1 MEFFLQ
7 PYILLPANCLQNNN
21 MVNFCPVSINQ
32 STFGI
37 VLDGIIFFL
46 TTRGMLCTNYNT
58 VILVR
63 SVIKFSDRNFLFI
76 AKVYAFLDLILVSS
90 FSYTVKLF
98 NFIARCLL
106 YSTFI
111 MKFSKLRRMIKYT
124 IVSQKYFIWTMNDY
138 DMCRQSVILS
148 SFY

>member
-1 MEFFLQ
+1 MTWIFFQCGSRIRIRLKIEWILSSLSTALDV
-7 PYILLPANCLQNNN
+7 YILQYGIFSTTLHFTSGQLFTTITWLISAPY
-21 MVNFCPVSINQ
+21 INQ

-46 TTRGMLCTNYNT
+46 TTRVMLCTNYNT

-76 AKVYAFLDLILVSS
+76 AKVYAFLDLILVSI

-98 NFIARCLL
+98 NFIAR
-106 YSTFI
+106 
-111 MKFSKLRRMIKYT
+111 
-124 IVSQKYFIWTMNDY
+124 
-138 DMCRQSVILS
+138 
-148 SFY
+148 